1 MRKCQLQLN
10 PFPYWV
16 NPVAQLL
23 QTWYVP
29 KIYFNVLLNKLRYF
43 GRQHA
48 STNNDD
54 DVCIFSLQVYRLM
67 IWLMHFTFCWD
78 WFIGKSLWQT
88 ISSLYQIVCSKTP
101 KHYIWDGWAAFW
113 RYLRQSINTLIR
125 PWETWET
132 CSHSTMF
139 SQIKIETRNK
149 QRLT

>member
-1 MRKCQLQLN
+1 MKLIISYLTELKTRFKVIIALAFKVISSAIMYKSNMRKCQLQLN

-16 NPVAQLL
+16 NPVAQLF

-88 ISSLYQIVCSKTP
+88 LSSLYQIVCSKT
-101 KHYIWDGWAAFW
+101 ISEMDGQHFDGIHDN
-113 RYLRQSINTLIR
+113 Q
-125 PWETWET
+125 
-132 CSHSTMF
+132 
-139 SQIKIETRNK
+139 
-149 QRLT
+149 